1 MRILKPTT
9 LLLTALLVATMA
21 LSVTAQAQTASLA
34 LVKPNLVITPRAAA
48 RFYGDAN
55 PGFTGII
62 KGLATGDVISVTY
75 STVANSSSP
84 VGTYTIT
91 ASVSDPNNVLSK
103 YNLIVNTG
111 TLSVDPAPLS
121 IVANDVSRASG
132 MANPSFAGTV
142 TGVKNL
148 ENITAT
154 FSSTATSTSPAGT
167 YAIVPTLTDGSGTI
181 TNYDVTISNGTL
193 TVTP

>member
-62 KGLATGDVISVTY
+62 KVTY

-91 ASVSDPNNVLSK
+91 ATVSDPNNVLSK

-167 YAIVPTLTDGSGTI
+167 YAIVPTLTDSSGTI